1 MRGRVLRGVLGA
13 LILLAMAGLPGCE
26 ARLRGDGAGAL
37 AVQGQQALGV
47 AGWSI
52 VAAGGAGVALAVES
66 RREAARRERRLV
78 KSPDWARSL
87 RPGSWMAG
95 GLVRLRLG
103 GSGPGEGSQKASAT
117 HRICPKTHH

>member
-1 MRGRVLRGVLGA
+1 MRGRVLRGILGV
-13 LILLAMAGLPGCE
+13 LILAAMAGLPGCE
-26 ARLRGDGAGAL
+26 ARLRGEGAGAL
-37 AVQGQQALGV
+37 AVEGQQALGV

-52 VAAGGAGVALAVES
+52 VAAGGAAVALAVEA

-103 GSGPGEGSQKASAT
+103 SSGPGEGSQKSSAT
-117 HRICPKTHH
+117 HRTRPKAHH